1 MPRPPKIRD
10 EEILAAARAVFL
22 EKGFAATTA
31 EVARR
36 AGIAEGSVFNRFP
49 TKAALFQAAM
59 RPTLEEPPWAKLLGA
74 RAGQGDLV
82 ENLVEIGVEVLE
94 FLRQIVPVMMMSW
107 SNPAPHGGFLPA
119 PLAGPNPP
127 PLRAMRRL
135 GAFFAAEV
143 KAGRLRAGTDPELV
157 ARVFLGSLQNYVFFE
172 VLLRADDLMPLPAQT
187 YVRGVVELLWNGA
200 RPVPAERAKRS

>member
-59 RPTLEEPPWAKLLGA
+59 RPTLEEPPWARLLVD

-107 SNPAPHGGFLPA
+107 
-119 PLAGPNPP
+119 
-127 PLRAMRRL
+127 
-135 GAFFAAEV
+135 
-143 KAGRLRAGTDPELV
+143 
-157 ARVFLGSLQNYVFFE
+157 
-172 VLLRADDLMPLPAQT
+172 
-187 YVRGVVELLWNGA
+187 
-200 RPVPAERAKRS
+200 